1 MEKILTI
8 SIAAY
13 NAELDI
19 KRCLD
24 SFISTNVLEELEL
37 IVVNDGSKD
46 NTLNV
51 AKQYEKKYPGIIKV
65 IDKKNGGHGSTIN
78 ASIKEATGKY
88 YKIVDSDDW
97 IDPEELEKLVFW
109 LRNNDADL
117 VLTPYKCINAD
128 KIEDFEL
135 IYPYDAMMEIKKIT
149 NIEKKSNI
157 IVYMHS
163 TTFKK
168 EVIKRMGPI
177 IDENCFYVD
186 LEYTIFPLYYI
197 KNFVCLDYIVYQ
209 YLLGTDEQSMNIKN
223 MIKRRNQHLKVV
235 TRIINY
241 YSDKKR
247 TLKEPV
253 QEIILNRIHSAI
265 LSQYKIYAN
274 MEPKESIAEVKKF
287 DMWLKQFPELY
298 TGAQGRFMKI
308 IYLNRATRF
317 MFYAPIIRIL
327 KIMHLE
333 PKI

>member
-88 YKIVDSDDW
+88 YKIV
-97 IDPEELEKLVFW
+97 FW

-117 VLTPYKCINAD
+117 VLTPYKCVNAD

-209 YLLGTDEQSMNIKN
+209 YLLGTDEQSMNIK
-223 MIKRRNQHLKVV
+223 
-235 TRIINY
+235 
-241 YSDKKR
+241 
-247 TLKEPV
+247 
-253 QEIILNRIHSAI
+253 
-265 LSQYKIYAN
+265 
-274 MEPKESIAEVKKF
+274 
-287 DMWLKQFPELY
+287 
-298 TGAQGRFMKI
+298 
-308 IYLNRATRF
+308 
-317 MFYAPIIRIL
+317 
-327 KIMHLE
+327 
-333 PKI
+333 

>member
-1 MEKILTI
+1 M
-8 SIAAY
+8 
-13 NAELDI
+13 
-19 KRCLD
+19 
-24 SFISTNVLEELEL
+24 
-37 IVVNDGSKD
+37 
-46 NTLNV
+46 
-51 AKQYEKKYPGIIKV
+51 
-65 IDKKNGGHGSTIN
+65 
-78 ASIKEATGKY
+78 
-88 YKIVDSDDW
+88 
-97 IDPEELEKLVFW
+97 EKLVFW

-117 VLTPYKCINAD
+117 VLTPYKCVNAD
-128 KIEDFEL
+128 KIEDFEF

-197 KNFVCLDYIVYQ
+197 KNFVCLDYIGYQ
-209 YLLGTDEQSMNIKN
+209 YLLGTDEQSIDIKN

>member
-65 IDKKNGGHGSTIN
+65 IDKKNGGH
-78 ASIKEATGKY
+78 
-88 YKIVDSDDW
+88 
-97 IDPEELEKLVFW
+97 
-109 LRNNDADL
+109 
-117 VLTPYKCINAD
+117 
-128 KIEDFEL
+128 
-135 IYPYDAMMEIKKIT
+135 
-149 NIEKKSNI
+149 
-157 IVYMHS
+157 
-163 TTFKK
+163 
-168 EVIKRMGPI
+168 
-177 IDENCFYVD
+177 
-186 LEYTIFPLYYI
+186 
-197 KNFVCLDYIVYQ
+197 
-209 YLLGTDEQSMNIKN
+209 
-223 MIKRRNQHLKVV
+223 QHLKVV

>member
-65 IDKKNGGHGSTIN
+65 IDKKNGEHGSTIN

-117 VLTPYKCINAD
+117 VLTPYKCVNAD

>member
-1 MEKILTI
+1 
-8 SIAAY
+8 
-13 NAELDI
+13 
-19 KRCLD
+19 
-24 SFISTNVLEELEL
+24 
-37 IVVNDGSKD
+37 
-46 NTLNV
+46 
-51 AKQYEKKYPGIIKV
+51 
-65 IDKKNGGHGSTIN
+65 
-78 ASIKEATGKY
+78 
-88 YKIVDSDDW
+88 
-97 IDPEELEKLVFW
+97 
-109 LRNNDADL
+109 
-117 VLTPYKCINAD
+117 
-128 KIEDFEL
+128 
-135 IYPYDAMMEIKKIT
+135 
-149 NIEKKSNI
+149 
-157 IVYMHS
+157 
-163 TTFKK
+163 
-168 EVIKRMGPI
+168 MGPI

>member
-117 VLTPYKCINAD
+117 VLTPYKCVNAD

-157 IVYMHS
+157 IVYMRLLS
-163 TTFKK
+163 GMQEKK
-168 EVIKRMGPI
+168 QKL
-177 IDENCFYVD
+177 DWN
-186 LEYTIFPLYYI
+186 
-197 KNFVCLDYIVYQ
+197 KN
-209 YLLGTDEQSMNIKN
+209 
-223 MIKRRNQHLKVV
+223 R
-235 TRIINY
+235 
-241 YSDKKR
+241 
-247 TLKEPV
+247 
-253 QEIILNRIHSAI
+253 
-265 LSQYKIYAN
+265 
-274 MEPKESIAEVKKF
+274 
-287 DMWLKQFPELY
+287 LKQVMSMLIDKL
-298 TGAQGRFMKI
+298 R
-308 IYLNRATRF
+308 
-317 MFYAPIIRIL
+317 
-327 KIMHLE
+327 
-333 PKI
+333 

>member
-117 VLTPYKCINAD
+117 VVTPYKCVNAD
-128 KIEDFEL
+128 
-135 IYPYDAMMEIKKIT
+135 
-149 NIEKKSNI
+149 I